1 MRSPKKVKAMKA
13 AAKRTKA
20 RPDKAS
26 GKKTAAAI
34 KKISSKAA
42 KAAEASE
49 AEEEEEEDA
58 LAEAQDLLLSKCLC
72 VPAGR

>member
-1 MRSPKKVKAMKA
+1 MKA

-26 GKKTAAAI
+26 GKKTAMGKAAI
-34 KKISSKAA
+34 KKISSKNAA